1 MKIYLFYTTSN
12 LVFPNPP
19 NSIVSGGILEPTCAR
34 LQEPIVLE
42 ILQVN
47 VKHNHY

>member
-19 NSIVSGGILEPTCAR
+19 NSIVSGGML
-34 LQEPIVLE
+34 EPIVPDCKNQLF
-42 ILQVN
+42 
-47 VKHNHY
+47 